1 MLRCEPSYSHFFW
14 KHEKIK
20 IKKNEKLHNV
30 LILIVLFNAYF
41 MQFIVDRKLFCLKH
55 AGIIRNDIMISNYFH
70 SDLSKPLSEL
80 GLFDRQALIVVPHQ
94 QGTGHLRGI
103 SSLSDQTDSRT
114 IVNAPDGSNGS
125 YFSLVKRVLSFINP
139 FSYFGVSASS
149 SSSGEQSQNGMWQYS
164 EFSAPTA
171 KPKCLLHSC

>member
-1 MLRCEPSYSHFFW
+1 M
-14 KHEKIK
+14 
-20 IKKNEKLHNV
+20 
-30 LILIVLFNAYF
+30 LFNAYF
-41 MQFIVDRKLFCLKH
+41 MQFIVNGKLFCIFH

-103 SSLSDQTDSRT
+103 SSLSDQTDSRN
-114 IVNAPDGSNGS
+114 IVNTPNGSNGS

-139 FSYFGVSASS
+139 FSYFGGSASS
-149 SSSGEQSQNGMWQYS
+149 SSSGEQSQNDMWQYS
-164 EFSAPTA
+164 EYSAPTA